1 MTENKA
7 TPTAANVIAER
18 LAGVTLSVA
27 SGRYG
32 TGETVLARMVFLLT
46 GHEEYVLD
54 ELPMLLAPYS
64 DAERDAAILRA
75 VADVLDVLES
85 KRLDGEMEGGA

>member
-1 MTENKA
+1 MTKNEVA
-7 TPTAANVIAER
+7 PIAANLIAER

-32 TGETVLARMVFLLT
+32 TGDTVLARMVFLLT
-46 GHEEYVLD
+46 GHEEYVLE
-54 ELPMLLAPYS
+54 ELPILLAPYS
-64 DAERDAAILRA
+64 DAERDAAMLRA